1 MTFHLLDLA
10 VGLFLWHLGGG
21 SAIVDSPPTLT
32 FGGARTCWETEVE
45 KCKRA

>member
-32 FGGARTCWETEVE
+32 FGGARSCVAEPVGRR
-45 KCKRA
+45 K